1 MQRHSPLHGN
11 RRRIAAV
18 GLAALAS
25 VSLTACTAGPDFVRP
40 DPPVS
45 EAYYP
50 GSVVVETA
58 RTDILHGHA
67 QRLQPAESLDGAWW
81 NAFQSPRLAE
91 LIDLAMADSPT
102 IEEASS
108 RVREADALYD
118 AKHRGATLPRL
129 VGQVTGERTNGLPGT
144 IAGTTDNV
152 ANQESA
158 SLLGS
163 FRLDLAGRTRRELEA
178 LAARADTRHY
188 EALAARRDV
197 AHGIVVTAIQQAR
210 LVDQLRAE
218 NARRG
223 AHDELLHLTLER
235 LRLGHATQADVH
247 AVQRD
252 LRLSEQTVAT
262 LETDIEVLGQRLAVL
277 AGQEPS
283 SYQAEPF
290 TLQDFHL
297 PETLPLVMPSALV
310 RTRPDI
316 LAAEG
321 LLEAATADYGVAV
334 ASLYPD
340 ITLSAST
347 GAYQLGEG
355 GLFSGTTQGWNL
367 LSQLTA
373 PLLDGELR
381 GMKRVR
387 LAAVDAAAAHYRGTV
402 LSAFGE
408 VAESLKQ
415 SDITAINL
423 TLANDAYKDSVIV
436 VESLRTKQAHGALSR
451 ADLLPEYIAFVE
463 IETRLINAMSDRLL
477 ATADIMRA
485 MTDGEFLPDEIEVF
499 NGSEDAEQTPV
510 GPAIE
515 GNNVGDDESPEGAA
529 P

>member
-1 MQRHSPLHGN
+1 MRLHNLLLGCG
-11 RRRIAAV
+11 RRVAAV
-18 GLAALAS
+18 GLVVLAS
-25 VSLTACTAGPDFVRP
+25 FSLSACTAGPDFVRP
-40 DPPVS
+40 DPPAS
-45 EAYYP
+45 DAYYA
-50 GSVVVETA
+50 GSLVVETA
-58 RTDILHGHA
+58 RTDNLHGQA
-67 QRLQPAESLDGAWW
+67 QRLQPAESVDGAWW
-81 NAFQSPRLAE
+81 NAFQSPRLAQ
-91 LIDLAMADSPT
+91 LIEHALADSPT
-102 IEEASS
+102 IDEAFS
-108 RVREADALYD
+108 RVREANALYD

-129 VGQVTGERTNGLPGT
+129 VGQVAGERTNGLPGT
-144 IAGTTDNV
+144 VAGGSGPV
-152 ANQESA
+152 VNQESA
-158 SLLGS
+158 SLLGT

-178 LAARADTRHY
+178 LAARADTRYY

-197 AHGIVVTAIQQAR
+197 AHGIVVTAIEQAR

-223 AHDELLHLTLER
+223 AHDELLYLTMER

-277 AGQEPS
+277 AGREPS
-283 SYQAEPF
+283 SYQGEPF
-290 TLQDFHL
+290 TLQDFQL
-297 PETLPLVMPSALV
+297 PETIPLIVPSALV

-367 LSQLTA
+367 LAQLTA

-387 LAAVDAAAAHYRGTV
+387 LAAVDAAAAHYRGTL
-402 LSAFGE
+402 LSALGE

-415 SDITAINL
+415 ADITAINL

-451 ADLLPEYIAFVE
+451 ADLLPEYIAFVA
-463 IETRLINAMSDRLL
+463 IETRVISAMSDRLL
-477 ATADIMRA
+477 ATADILRV
-485 MTDGEFLPDEIEVF
+485 MTDGEFIPDEIDHLDGPENAGQAYVEPV
-499 NGSEDAEQTPV
+499 SEENNS
-510 GPAIE
+510 G
-515 GNNVGDDESPEGAA
+515 GNDSRVGAA